1 MTPVA
6 RPDFCSRSV
15 RGAYPSSLRDRIPS
29 TLSSIDK
36 AKDHQPRTT
45 QSERIEDQPQSLMI
59 RGCPLARS
67 SVLRTSGIVWLLK
80 KIRQTQ
86 VDQVLNLGRQLAIL
100 LAGDV
105 HPAQDVTGHLTSRI
119 LDQDARGNVL
129 AGTNPPDKFPLVLG
143 QRVGSD
149 GRNPPPTVQQ
159 SLGVTHVQGLSG
171 TGERTPV
178 LISEAV
184 GLIR

>member
-1 MTPVA
+1 MV
-6 RPDFCSRSV
+6 
-15 RGAYPSSLRDRIPS
+15 
-29 TLSSIDK
+29 
-36 AKDHQPRTT
+36 
-45 QSERIEDQPQSLMI
+45 

-67 SVLRTSGIVWLLK
+67 NVLRTSGIVWLLK

-86 VDQVLNLGRQLAIL
+86 VDQALNLGRQIRIL

-119 LDQDARGNVL
+119 LDREAGAKVL
-129 AGTNPPDKFPLVLG
+129 AGTNPPNKFPLVLG
-143 QRVGSD
+143 QWVGPD
-149 GRNPPPTVQQ
+149 GRNPPPTVQH
-159 SLGVTHVQGLSG
+159 SLGVTHVKGLSG
-171 TGERTPV
+171 TGQRTTV